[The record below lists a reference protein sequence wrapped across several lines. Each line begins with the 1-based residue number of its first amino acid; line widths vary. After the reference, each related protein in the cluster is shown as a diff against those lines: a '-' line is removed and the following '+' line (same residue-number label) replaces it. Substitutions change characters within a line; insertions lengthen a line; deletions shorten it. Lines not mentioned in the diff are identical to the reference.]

1 MIELRKDGNRI
12 GIALLIYSI
21 ISFVIVIADM
31 FIRTIFVT
39 VQSMLN
45 GEASDAELLV
55 DAMLKQAEK
64 EATSTMIGVGIGL
77 LFLILFYRKRISIKK
92 DIFVSRKKMTLK
104 RFFQI
109 LCVFMGGQIVFSVVY
124 ELMEAGL
131 NLIGYTAVASM
142 ESASSTSET
151 ISMFL
156 YTGIVAPIV
165 EEVVYRGF
173 VMKSF
178 EKYGKTLAIVSSA
191 VFFGIMHA
199 NLPQGVFAFCVG
211 LILGYVAMEYS
222 IVWSILLHFLNNCIF
237 GDLFSMATAGLSEE
251 TQLLISNGV
260 WGIFFIGAMIIV
272 WMKRKEIRQY
282 LVDNKM
288 DKKSLLYVFTRIA
301 VVIFVV
307 LELALAIFSL
317 ERIG

>member
-1 MIELRKDGNRI
+1 MIELRKDSNRI

-21 ISFVIVIADM
+21 ISFVVVIADM
-31 FIRTIFVT
+31 IIRTIFVT

-55 DAMLKQAEK
+55 DAVLKQFEK
-64 EATSTMIGVGIGL
+64 EATSTIIGVGIGL
-77 LFLILFYRKRISIKK
+77 LFLILFYRKRISIKR

-104 RFFQI
+104 RFFQL

-156 YTGIVAPIV
+156 YAGIVAPIV

-173 VMKSF
+173 VMKSL
-178 EKYGKTLAIVSSA
+178 EKYGKTLAIVASA
-191 VFFGIMHA
+191 VFFGVMHA

-222 IVWSILLHFLNNCIF
+222 IVWSILLHFLNNCVF

-251 TQLLISNGV
+251 TQLMISNGV
-260 WGIFFIGAMIIV
+260 WGLFFIGALIVV
-272 WMKRKEIRQY
+272 WMKRKGIRQY
-282 LVDNKM
+282 LADNKM

-317 ERIG
+317 ERIV